1 MNKENNNLDNLTV
14 FEDAENISM
23 DDLLGPEMK
32 VNRGEII
39 SVKIVSENADGFLV
53 DLGMKSDGIIL
64 KSEFAENQIPKELKT
79 GAEVKVFIKRTF
91 PKIELSYREVM
102 EKSAWDKVE
111 ENFRNK
117 KNITGTILKTVK
129 GGFIVDI
136 GVNAFLH
143 ISQVDSNFVKDGE
156 KYVGKTYEFAI
167 TEFNRDDKKISLSR
181 RKLLEDEKLAK
192 KQAALDSLAEG
203 QIIDGAVTRITN
215 FGAFIDLGGI
225 DGLLHIGELAWYK
238 VKKVEDLLKA
248 GQIVRVQIIKLD
260 KENEKISLSMKQLA
274 ANPWDVAGEKYLE
287 GLIIKGKVT
296 SVMPFGAFVELEPG
310 VEGLLHSSEYAWN
323 DSENSFKK
331 EVVAGKELEVKIIGS
346 DKVSKKIS
354 LSVKKM
360 HTNPWEEAARHY
372 APGTKVKGIVK
383 NIMPFGAFVKL
394 PEGIEGL
401 IHISN
406 FSWTKGVKHP
416 ENIVKKGDEVEV
428 MVLSVNTQNEEIA
441 LSLKHLSQ
449 DPYKKYKQGTAV
461 KGKVKRVL
469 EFGAFVEIEEGI
481 EALLKKTELS
491 MENSGQ
497 ELPKEGEEIE
507 ATIIKADTKER
518 KLEISIKKFEKSM
531 ERELIKQFS
540 SNDEKPTLGDIL
552 EQIEE

>member
-1 MNKENNNLDNLTV
+1 VNKENNNLDNLTV

-64 KSEFAENQIPKELKT
+64 KSEFAETQIPKELKT

-102 EKSAWDKVE
+102 EKSAWDKIE
-111 ENFRNK
+111 ENFKNK

-192 KQAALDSLAEG
+192 KKSALDSLAEG
-203 QIIDGAVTRITN
+203 QIIDGSVTRITN

-238 VKKVEDLLKA
+238 VKKVEDLLKV
-248 GQIVRVQIIKLD
+248 GQIVRVQIVKVD
-260 KENEKISLSMKQLA
+260 KENEKISLSMKQLS
-274 ANPWDVAGEKYLE
+274 ANPWDSAGEKYLE
-287 GLIIKGKVT
+287 GLILKGKVT
-296 SVMPFGAFVELEPG
+296 SVTSYGAFVELEPG

-354 LSVKKM
+354 LSVKKI

-372 APGTKVKGIVK
+372 VPGTKVKGIVK
-383 NIMPFGAFVKL
+383 NITPFGAFVKL

-441 LSLKHLSQ
+441 LSLKHLTQ
-449 DPYKKYKQGTAV
+449 DPYKKYKIGTPV

-491 MENSGQ
+491 MENNSQ

>member
-1 MNKENNNLDNLTV
+1 VNKENNNLDNLTV